1 MTHSHTIQIH
11 VKKVSYFVSQGLKL
25 PDAYE
30 RLILDVFCGS
40 QMHFVRSDELQEA
53 WRIFTPLLHQI
64 EKQKIQPIPYKYVL
78 QNMYKYVL
86 YMYHKM
92 YDFRYGSRGPQEAD
106 DMAKKNNFAYY
117 GSYKWIKP

>member
-1 MTHSHTIQIH
+1 MWHTHTQY
-11 VKKVSYFVSQGLKL
+11 KYMLKVSYFVFQGLKL

-78 QNMYKYVL
+78 QNMYKCL
-86 YMYHKM
+86 YICLIHV
-92 YDFRYGSRGPQEAD
+92 SQ
-106 DMAKKNNFAYY
+106 NV
-117 GSYKWIKP
+117 